1 MIKVLLADDNSFITG
16 GMEIILNMEADIEV
30 VAAVKNGQ
38 EAVDYCARH
47 QIDVALFDIRMPVM
61 DGVLATKLVTE
72 QTNTKVIMLTT
83 FDDDVY
89 IFEAIQNGAKGY
101 LLKNNDPK
109 EIVQAIRS
117 VFKGQSIIQDEIWN
131 KIRETGFSSKPQ
143 HVDLNQFS
151 LTPREKDI
159 LVAVASGYS
168 NRKIAEHLH
177 ISEGTVANNIS
188 ALLSKLELEH
198 RTQLAI
204 LYFTGKK
211 GGAL

>member
-1 MIKVLLADDNSFITG
+1 MITVLLADDNSFITG

-30 VAAVKNGQ
+30 VATVKNGQ
-38 EAVDYCARH
+38 EAVDFCLEH
-47 QIDVALFDIRMPVM
+47 PIDVALFDIRMPEM

-72 QTNTKVIMLTT
+72 QTKTKVIMLTT
-83 FDDDVY
+83 FDDDAY
-89 IFEAIQNGAKGY
+89 IFEAIQDGAKGY

-109 EIVQAIRS
+109 EIIQAIRS
-117 VFKGQSIIQDEIWN
+117 VFKGKSIIQDEIWN
-131 KIRETGFSSKPQ
+131 KIRETGFQSKPQ
-143 HVDLNQFS
+143 HTDLDQFD

-168 NRKIAEHLH
+168 NRKIAEHLY

-204 LYFTGKK
+204 LYFTGEK
-211 GGAL
+211 GGML